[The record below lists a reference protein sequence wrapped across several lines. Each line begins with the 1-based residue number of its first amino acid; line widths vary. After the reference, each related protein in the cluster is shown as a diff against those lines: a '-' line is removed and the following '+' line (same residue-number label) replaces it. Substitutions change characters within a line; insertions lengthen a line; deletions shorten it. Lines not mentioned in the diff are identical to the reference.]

1 MKIFLDTNI
10 IFKLYYKELE
20 SDELTKF
27 IDSNDIVEIFISHL
41 AILEFASTVWKKSR
55 MNLISIDE
63 AKLFLSIFINDIP
76 KFSII
81 TISNILL
88 NQSLF
93 YLSKY
98 GYQGLRT
105 LDSIQLAAAISVKSD
120 CNFFLTSDK
129 LLQTFFLNEGLEVKT

>member
-1 MKIFLDTNI
+1 MCFGAVT
-10 IFKLYYKELE
+10 
-20 SDELTKF
+20 TRG
-27 IDSNDIVEIFISHL
+27 V
-41 AILEFASTVWKKSR
+41 
-55 MNLISIDE
+55 E